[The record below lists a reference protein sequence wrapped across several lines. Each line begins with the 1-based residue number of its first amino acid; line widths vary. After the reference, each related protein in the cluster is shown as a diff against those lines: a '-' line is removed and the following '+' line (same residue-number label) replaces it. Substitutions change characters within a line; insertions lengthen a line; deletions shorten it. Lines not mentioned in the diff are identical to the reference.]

1 MDKVVSIKMIRED
14 GKSFLINNNSWMIP
28 SDGLSGFG
36 DVNNEIG
43 TENILYNDGDN
54 ETYSRI
60 DSVDRTVKFT
70 VANTIENEPLRH
82 RAIEFFNAKR
92 SYKCIIHYMGL
103 ERWCE
108 GKLSKVAI
116 SEGNIYK
123 PVTVQFTLKCLKPYF
138 YSMDNFGKDIASVM
152 PLEGFPFHS
161 YAKWGGHPTGYY
173 NFGRSVSIV
182 NDGDVETKARV
193 VINALG
199 DVTNPSFFINGK
211 YVKVLDTMA
220 RNDSIEINFDSVP
233 PTVKKNGV
241 NIMGKCDRASEFSDM
256 DIRQGDN
263 IIKYEAEQG
272 DTLMTCSV
280 YYNKR
285 YLMI

>member
-1 MDKVVSIKMIRED
+1 MDKVVSIKMVRED

-161 YAKWGGHPTGYY
+161 YDKWGGHPTGYY
-173 NFGRSVSIV
+173 NFSRSVSIV

-199 DVTNPSFFINGK
+199 DVVNPSFFINGK
-211 YVKVLDTMA
+211 YVKVLDTMS
-220 RNDSIEINFDSVP
+220 RNDSIEINFDAVP
-233 PTVKKNGV
+233 PTVKKNGA

-256 DIRQGDN
+256 DIKQGDN
-263 IIKYEAEQG
+263 IIKYRAEQG

>member
-1 MDKVVSIKMIRED
+1 
-14 GKSFLINNNSWMIP
+14 
-28 SDGLSGFG
+28 
-36 DVNNEIG
+36 
-43 TENILYNDGDN
+43 
-54 ETYSRI
+54 
-60 DSVDRTVKFT
+60 
-70 VANTIENEPLRH
+70 
-82 RAIEFFNAKR
+82 
-92 SYKCIIHYMGL
+92 MGL

-123 PVTVQFTLKCLKPYF
+123 PVVLQFTIKCLKPYF

-161 YAKWGGHPTGYY
+161 YDRWGGHPTGYY
-173 NFGRSVSIV
+173 NFSRSVSIV

-220 RNDSIEINFDSVP
+220 RNDQIEINFDAVP

-241 NIMGKCDRASEFSDM
+241 NIMGKCDRSSEFSDM
-256 DIRQGDN
+256 DIKQGDN
-263 IIKYEAEQG
+263 IIKYRAEQG

>member
-1 MDKVVSIKMIRED
+1 MDKVVSIKMVRED
-14 GKSFLINNNSWMIP
+14 GKSFLINNKSWMIP

-36 DVNNEIG
+36 TVTNSIG
-43 TENILYNDGDN
+43 TEGLLYDDGEA
-54 ETYSRI
+54 ETYDRV
-60 DSVDRTVKFT
+60 DSVDRTVKCQ
-70 VANTIENEPLRH
+70 VANTFENEPLRH

-123 PVTVQFTLKCLKPYF
+123 PVVLQFTLKCLKPYF
-138 YSMDNFGKDIASVM
+138 YSMDNFGQDIASVM

-161 YAKWGGHPTGYY
+161 YTGWGGHPTGYY
-173 NFGRSVSIV
+173 NFSRSVNIV
-182 NDGDVETKARV
+182 NDGDMATKARV

-199 DVTNPSFFINGK
+199 DVVNPKFLINGK
-211 YVKVLDTMA
+211 YVRIIDNLIK
-220 RNDSIEINFDSVP
+220 NDEIEIDFDTIP

-241 NIMGKCDRASEFSDM
+241 NAIGKCDRSSNFSDM
-256 DIRQGDN
+256 DIKQGNN
-263 IIKYEAEQG
+263 IIKYGADSG
-272 DTLMTCSV
+272 DTMLTCSV